1 MFLLKISPS
10 PLCLHLYIYM
20 NTCACEFMEM
30 PDDDSVDEMWN
41 NSSTPHGMFFMSV
54 WKKSVSSSGFP
65 QLSSHTQRVHHHQGR
80 IINKLLNAP
89 MKYLSTRMDPILKK
103 MYTHSTVASIK
114 LFFISFNN
122 KFTMRAKHMR
132 WQLMALFDS
141 TLYSSRK
148 APRSHLTC
156 H

>member
-1 MFLLKISPS
+1 MCFSWKFHP
-10 PLCLHLYIYM
+10 PPMPAFIY
-20 NTCACEFMEM
+20 TCACEFMEM
-30 PDDDSVDEMWN
+30 PDDDNVDEMWN

-54 WKKSVSSSGFP
+54 WKKSVSSSGIP
-65 QLSSHTQRVHHHQGR
+65 QLASHTQRIHHHQGR

-114 LFFISFNN
+114 LFFLYRLTTNSQCVRNICD
-122 KFTMRAKHMR
+122 
-132 WQLMALFDS
+132 DS
-141 TLYSSRK
+141 WWLCSTQHCSSRK
-148 APRSHLTC
+148 RPRSHLTR